1 MAIDSK
7 HAFIAMEEVVSNN
20 GVKLVVNVIVGRKA
34 VVNAA
39 IGNIHFGS
47 PANLKAKF
55 RGRLSEDSTQA
66 IHEEGQI

>member
-20 GVKLVVNVIVGRKA
+20 GVKLVVNGIVGRKA

-39 IGNIHFGS
+39 MIVVENS
-47 PANLKAKF
+47 VSK
-55 RGRLSEDSTQA
+55 EV
-66 IHEEGQI
+66 

>member
-20 GVKLVVNVIVGRKA
+20 GVKLVVNGIVGRKT

-39 IGNIHFGS
+39 I
-47 PANLKAKF
+47 K
-55 RGRLSEDSTQA
+55 
-66 IHEEGQI
+66 

>member
-20 GVKLVVNVIVGRKA
+20 GVKLVVNGIVCRKA

-39 IGNIHFGS
+39 IGNIHIGE
-47 PANLKAKF
+47 
-55 RGRLSEDSTQA
+55 RLQGKGVVLNER
-66 IHEEGQI
+66 

>member
-20 GVKLVVNVIVGRKA
+20 CVKLVVNGIVGRKA

-39 IGNIHFGS
+39 IGNIHIFIATKQMLIRYYGGI
-47 PANLKAKF
+47 
-55 RGRLSEDSTQA
+55 R
-66 IHEEGQI
+66 

>member
-1 MAIDSK
+1 MVIDSK

-20 GVKLVVNVIVGRKA
+20 GVKLVVNGIVGRKA

-47 PANLKAKF
+47 PKF
-55 RGRLSEDSTQA
+55 RGRLSEDSTQS
-66 IHEEGQI
+66 IHEERQI